1 MISIILTH
9 INSNIEALNLFRLL
23 HSLCELQTKD
33 KQTFP
38 CEYLSNGE
46 FKQLSLDNVQ
56 SEIYHRHDGAVTRD
70 NKIKNIVACDNAVMK
85 TYPMALIGFMERK
98 VTGKDNAF
106 IPDNVCEVVSNAMDE
121 KTAKALTAL
130 LGAQTTSVNVKS
142 YSTDTD
148 AIFNREFKGNE
159 REKLN
164 LNYFMFEIKYE
175 VTVTAAESCFQNWC
189 EIDC

>member
-1 MISIILTH
+1 MISIILSH
-9 INSNIEALNLFRLL
+9 INSNIESLNMFRLV

-56 SEIYHRHDGAVTRD
+56 TEIYHRHDGPVTRD
-70 NKIKNIVACDNAVMK
+70 NKIKNIVACDNLVTK
-85 TYPMALIGFMERK
+85 SYPMALIGFMNRK
-98 VTGKDNAF
+98 VEGKDNAF
-106 IPDNVCEVVSNAMDE
+106 IPDNVCEVVSNAIDE
-121 KTAKALTAL
+121 KTAKALTTL
-130 LGAQTTSVNVKS
+130 LGAQTCSVNVKS
-142 YSTDTD
+142 YSVDTD
-148 AIFNREFKGNE
+148 SIFSREFKGSE
-159 REKLN
+159 RDKLN

-175 VTVTAAESCFQNWC
+175 VMVVASESCFQNWC